1 MSLSRPPADESA
13 RHAHVMRFLSS
24 RDFAPG
30 AVIATD
36 PRAIVLDL
44 EAGSRSLGE
53 PLANL
58 PVDRFSQLVDRA
70 MERAGTGYAY
80 GRWGERREIYSS
92 ELFAEP
98 NPEDERR
105 SVHMGIDVFCAAGT
119 PVYAPIDGRV
129 HVKANNAAEL
139 DYGPLLVLE
148 HATPDG
154 VPFFT
159 LYGHLSSAGYAHI
172 RQGQNVGRG
181 DRIADV
187 GSPPE
192 NGNWPPH
199 LHLQLILD
207 LKGLGADF
215 PGVARPSEADHWLAL
230 SPSPAVFFPGVTA
243 SSLDARGGGRP

>member
-1 MSLSRPPADESA
+1 MPLYRIPADERA
-13 RHAHVMRFLSS
+13 RHAQVMRYLSS
-24 RDFAPG
+24 PDLAPA

-36 PRAIVLDL
+36 ARAIVLDL
-44 EAGSRSLGE
+44 AAGSRSLGE

-58 PVDRFSQLVDRA
+58 SVDRFSQLVDRA

-98 NPEDERR
+98 NPDDERR
-105 SVHMGIDVFCAAGT
+105 SVHMGVDVFCAAGT
-119 PVYAPIDGRV
+119 PVCAPLAGRV
-129 HVKANNAAEL
+129 HIKANNAAEL

-148 HATPDG
+148 HATADG

-159 LYGHLSSAGYAHI
+159 LYGHLSSTGYAHL
-172 RQGQNVGRG
+172 RAGQEVGRG
-181 DRIADV
+181 DRLADV
-187 GSPPE
+187 GRPPE

-215 PGVARPSEADHWLAL
+215 PGVARPSEADYWLSL
-230 SPSPAVFFPGVTA
+230 SPSPAMFFAGATA
-243 SSLDARGGGRP
+243 DSLDARGGGHQ